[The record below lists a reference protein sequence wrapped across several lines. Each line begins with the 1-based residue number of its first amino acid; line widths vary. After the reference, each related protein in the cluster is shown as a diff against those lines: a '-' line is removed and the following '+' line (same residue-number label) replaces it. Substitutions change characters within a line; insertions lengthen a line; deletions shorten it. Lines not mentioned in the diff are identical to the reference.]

1 MGREKRERERE
12 VIGRGRVTG
21 PNSWAP
27 AASVI
32 LRNKETENDLER
44 DTNRDRIMEMG
55 KT

>member
-1 MGREKRERERE
+1 MMVGRDRERE

-32 LRNKETENDLER
+32 LRNKETEKV
-44 DTNRDRIMEMG
+44 I
-55 KT
+55 